1 MTKILKIEAF
11 SGASG
16 DMFLSALAQ
25 LTNSF
30 DELIS
35 LPALLNFGDHAEI
48 KITDVM
54 KNGISCKHVKVIDK
68 VHQHHHRH
76 LSDIIKIIN
85 ESSLND
91 NAKKIALDI
100 FAIIGKAEAE
110 VHNIPIEKIHFHE
123 IGAVDSIIDICG
135 TAFLLDKLNIKN
147 SYLTTLN
154 TGKGFVNTAHGK
166 LPIPTP
172 ATKLILEGIPYN
184 YGEEEGEKLT
194 PTGAAIIKYLN
205 PQFNQISTSDLKT
218 AYGAGEKDF
227 NLPNVLR
234 LSISEITNQAQNL
247 IMLETN
253 FDDMNNEF
261 LGIQFQNQLLNIGA
275 IDFYLTQVIMKKGR
289 PGITLNIICEQSNLD
304 EISNFILNF
313 TSTIGVRY
321 YPIQRIELNRKFTQ
335 IETEFGKF
343 NVKVSQMPNGE
354 EKIKPESNEIMESAL
369 KNNISPDY
377 LSNLIKERY
386 EKNN

>member
-30 DELIS
+30 DELMD
-35 LPALLNFGDHAEI
+35 LPALLNFSDQAEI
-48 KITDVM
+48 KIADVM
-54 KNGISCKHVKVIDK
+54 KNGISCKHVKVIEK

-76 LSDIIKIIN
+76 LTDIIKIIN

-135 TAFLLDKLNIKN
+135 TAFLLDKLNIKK

-205 PQFNQISTSDLKT
+205 PLFNQISTCDLKT

-253 FDDMNNEF
+253 LDDMNNEF
-261 LGIQFQNQLLNIGA
+261 LGIQFQNHLLNIGA

-289 PGITLNIICEQSNLD
+289 PGITLTIICEQSNLE